1 MAKKSGKSAIP
12 NWKKKKWYELVAP
25 AIYSD
30 KVVGESLV
38 ENPDDLV
45 GKVVTVNLMHVL
57 GSPRKQ
63 NFSVKL
69 RVEKVQ
75 GKKGFTKPIKISML
89 PSSVRR
95 LIRAGKNRVD
105 MSFTAKAKDD
115 VLLRF
120 KPLIITRSKA
130 SSAVLTDIRVKA
142 EEYIADYCS
151 NNGYEV
157 IFDSVTRS
165 TLQREL
171 KTVLSK
177 VYPLKMVEMRTL
189 EVELVKGTRTLPSFV
204 LEEKVEEV
212 KAEAKEE
219 IVESEEEAEV
229 VEEATEDE
237 TSDEVEDSEE
247 EEKKK
252 EE

>member
-12 NWKKKKWYELVAP
+12 NWKKKKWLELVAP
-25 AIYSD
+25 SIYSD

-38 ENPDDLV
+38 ESPEDLI
-45 GKVVTVNLMHVL
+45 GKVVTVNLMHIL

-75 GKKGFTKPIKISML
+75 GKTGLTKPIKISML

-105 MSFTAKAKDD
+105 MSFTTKSKDG
-115 VLLRF
+115 VVLRF
-120 KPLIITRSKA
+120 KPLIITRNKA
-130 SSAVLTDIRVKA
+130 SSAVLTDIRAKA
-142 EEYIADYCS
+142 AEHIADFCS

-157 IFDSVTRS
+157 VFDSVTRS

-189 EVELVKGTRTLPSFV
+189 EVELDKGTRILPGF
-204 LEEKVEEV
+204 EV
-212 KAEAKEE
+212 AAP
-219 IVESEEEAEV
+219 
-229 VEEATEDE
+229 VEEATE
-237 TSDEVEDSEE
+237 EVKEEVKSEE
-247 EEKKK
+247 AETKEKK